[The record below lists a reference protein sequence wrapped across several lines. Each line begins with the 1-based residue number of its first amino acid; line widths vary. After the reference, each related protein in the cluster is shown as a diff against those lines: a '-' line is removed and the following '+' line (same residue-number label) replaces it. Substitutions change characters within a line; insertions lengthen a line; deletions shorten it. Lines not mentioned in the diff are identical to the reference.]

1 MRVRSMT
8 AMALMGALMV
18 VLQVVRR
25 FLPNIEPVSF
35 LIILSSLAFGWQ
47 TMWAVAIFVIAE
59 GMLYGFL
66 PSWWVGYVIIWP
78 GLCALTIAFNRVL
91 ENNNLRRAI
100 FSGAFGLCFGLL
112 YAIGNIP
119 FMGLYGALGYWVAGF
134 PFDALHMI
142 GNYFIMLLL
151 GNRVFALMMQQRQ
164 WIDAK

>member
-1 MRVRSMT
+1 MT
-8 AMALMGALMV
+8 AMAMLGALMV
-18 VLQVVRR
+18 VLQVLRR

-35 LIILSSLAFGWQ
+35 LIILGALAFGWK

-66 PSWWVGYVIIWP
+66 PSWWAGYVILWP
-78 GLCALTIAFNRVL
+78 GLCALSIACKRIL
-91 ENNNLRRAI
+91 ENNNLHRSL
-100 FSGAFGLCFGLL
+100 FSGAFGLCFGLF

-119 FMGLYGALGYWVAGF
+119 FLGLYGAIGYWVSGL

-151 GNRVFALMMQQRQ
+151 GNRMYALMLRQKQ
-164 WIDAK
+164 WIDIS